1 MAVVFFYLIV
11 LTLGAVFLLTV
22 AHDEVTSFAHGVLDL
37 ATKVLHSFKRLG
49 DSN

>member
-1 MAVVFFYLIV
+1 MAVMFFYLIV

-22 AHDEVTSFAHGVLDL
+22 AHDEITGFGHGLLDF
-37 ATKVLHSFKRLG
+37 ATKVLHSFERLG